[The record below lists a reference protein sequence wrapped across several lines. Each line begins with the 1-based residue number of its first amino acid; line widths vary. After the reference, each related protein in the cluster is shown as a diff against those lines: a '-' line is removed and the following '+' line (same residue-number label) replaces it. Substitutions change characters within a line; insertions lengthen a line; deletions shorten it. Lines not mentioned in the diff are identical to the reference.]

1 MLYLGWFAFHPPE
14 TRHNVLSHWK
24 RNTHNPMENTKFLDK
39 QIAAHKM
46 LFVGWNLL
54 DVYDGMAQMVK
65 SQEMK
70 NYYYSEQLRRELFRS
85 PR

>member
-1 MLYLGWFAFHPPE
+1 
-14 TRHNVLSHWK
+14 
-24 RNTHNPMENTKFLDK
+24 MENTKFLDK
-39 QIAAHKM
+39 QMLHKM

-65 SQEMK
+65 SQEMR